1 MDSAAAVPD
10 FFTSLDPEPVSE
22 APGSD
27 QNDKLVDRHV
37 AAEMSFALQG
47 VSNSLRS
54 GVSTFSFTL
63 KSDFGPGISRNI
75 HVYLVSCVLALQH
88 VQQA

>member
-27 QNDKLVDRHV
+27 RSMCGLWFQLYSTIFSTKTKIW
-37 AAEMSFALQG
+37 QG
-47 VSNSLRS
+47 TVIII
-54 GVSTFSFTL
+54 V
-63 KSDFGPGISRNI
+63 
-75 HVYLVSCVLALQH
+75 
-88 VQQA
+88 